1 MAIRKND
8 DISSQISAADMA
20 DALIRSCGWSQA
32 RKKAHTH
39 IMRCVET
46 DQPDE
51 AAFWTAVRNA
61 LDHLMSVE
69 PKANEMIH

>member
-1 MAIRKND
+1 
-8 DISSQISAADMA
+8 MA

-39 IMRCVET
+39 VMRCIET
-46 DQPDE
+46 DQPEE
-51 AAFWTAVRNA
+51 AAFWATVRNA
-61 LDHLMSVE
+61 LDHLVSAE